1 MCKLRL
7 IIKKQER
14 VAFDDWVEMPEAD
27 SSRLNIV
34 DRPDYILFHD
44 SSEKNHIK
52 FNFIPDS
59 ENRETYTSENI
70 NITYGKLSGRIF
82 DISFPVNE
90 ISPITRIKASI
101 VSEKD
106 TPRFKTTMYAFFGII
121 KKTIDEVKRINKS
134 DNNNS

>member
-14 VAFDDWVEMPEAD
+14 VTFDDWVQMPEAD

-44 SSEKNHIK
+44 SIEKNHIK

-59 ENRETYTSENI
+59 ENRVTFTSENI
-70 NITYGKLSGRIF
+70 YITYGELSGRIF
-82 DISFPVNE
+82 EITFPVNE

-106 TPRFKTTMYAFFGII
+106 TTRFKNTMYAFFGII
-121 KKTIDEVKRINKS
+121 KKTIEEAKRINTDK
-134 DNNNS
+134 DNTQ